1 MKAGSEP
8 AAVRPTPKEILNAAR
23 TREQRLS
30 RLLVL
35 HIATGLAFML
45 LPGTFLGV
53 WNLIAISSFSSRCPT
68 KTRRP
73 LDVSGVPLR
82 ACLAAGGGA
91 APA

>member
-35 HIATGLAFML
+35 YIATGLAFML

-53 WNLIAISSFSSRCPT
+53 WNLIAIS
-68 KTRRP
+68 TRGMPQSVSPAWLQP
-73 LDVSGVPLR
+73 LCGEH
-82 ACLAAGGGA
+82 
-91 APA
+91 